1 MNRKHERHH
10 HPPPEAAAKS
20 IGQDH
25 EILHLKD
32 RALDGAAEGIVISDA
47 RLPDNPLIY
56 VNSGFVRL
64 TGYSAD
70 EVLGR
75 NCRFLQGPRTD
86 PATTDA
92 IRQAIHAERSCRVE
106 ILNHR
111 KDGTIFWNDL
121 SITPVR
127 DSGGPV
133 THFIGI
139 QSDIT
144 QRKNAE
150 IALQQAKA
158 QLENANQRM
167 RRNLEAAAKI
177 QQALLP
183 THPPEMAGVRFAWR
197 LESCDELAGD
207 TMNLLQ
213 LDGNLVGLYLIDVSG
228 HGVPSSLLS
237 FTLNHLLSPVPAQS
251 FLYGRS
257 ESRPHGFAVLS
268 PAEVARDLNTRF
280 PMDMRTAQYFT
291 LVYGILDMR
300 RLRLRYVTAGHPPP
314 VLLPAGG
321 APRRLEAAGFPIGVM
336 PEADFEEYV
345 LDLKTGD
352 RILFYTD
359 GVVDTANENDE
370 DFGTERLL
378 ATAAQ
383 HRQASL
389 QPWLDAIVAAV
400 RAWSGGHPLQ
410 DDVSLLALE
419 ITGADNHSFIHL

>member
-1 MNRKHERHH
+1 MNGRYNSRR
-10 HPPPEAAAKS
+10 PPPRAAKS
-20 IGQDH
+20 VGQDQ

-64 TGYSAD
+64 TGYAAD
-70 EVLGR
+70 DVLGR

-86 PATTDA
+86 PATTEV
-92 IRQAIHAERSCRVE
+92 IRRAIHEERSCRVE

-121 SITPVR
+121 SITPVL
-127 DSGGPV
+127 DATGQV

-144 QRKNAE
+144 ARKNAE

-158 QLENANQRM
+158 QLETANRRM
-167 RRNLEAAAKI
+167 RGNLEAAAKI

-213 LDGNLVGLYLIDVSG
+213 LDRHQAGLYLIDVSG

-237 FTLNHLLSPVPAQS
+237 FTLNHLLSPVPSQS
-251 FLYGRS
+251 FLYGRDAV
-257 ESRPHGFAVLS
+257 RPGEYALLP
-268 PAEVARDLNTRF
+268 PAAVARKLNERF

-291 LVYGILDMR
+291 LIYGVLDLR
-300 RLRLRYVTAGHPPP
+300 RPRLRYVTAGHPPP
-314 VLLPAGG
+314 LLLPADGE
-321 APRRLEAAGFPIGVM
+321 PRRLEAAGFPIGVM
-336 PEADFEEYV
+336 PEVDFEEYV
-345 LDLKTGD
+345 LDPKPGD

-359 GVVDTANENDE
+359 GLVDTTNEADE
-370 DFGTERLL
+370 DLGTERLL
-378 ATAAQ
+378 EIAAR
-383 HRQASL
+383 HRHASL
-389 QPWLDAIVAAV
+389 EQWLDAMVAAV
-400 RAWSGGHPLQ
+400 RDWSGHNPLQ
-410 DDVSLLALE
+410 DDVSLLAFE
-419 ITGADNHSFIHL
+419 ITDADHRTFTHL